1 MPVLTTG
8 AATTAAAGAVA
19 TGAFGYNRANY
30 LFDAGLRF
38 SRYTSGYNF
47 AMAQAAQYRQ
57 DIRDLTALTVTKMD
71 TYHVIGVIFFVL
83 NFQLIMAGRLGVH
96 GPSPPGYIM
105 GVYWVCSTSA
115 LMFLCV
121 LIWFTLHA
129 SARATAGMAHMLT
142 RSVRLPIPTPKQL
155 DKARRTGNMFEKQRV
170 TDVFRVP
177 FVVPAPKDAPADD
190 GPDPAKKA
198 TGAPE
203 KGGAQRR
210 MPKWYQDEA
219 KELHAS
225 KGAAAATR
233 GANPEHFELYRGLQ
247 QEWAVHDCYARIGI
261 LYFFSHWITAA
272 ALYTQ
277 CHCFGELRAIWP
289 AWSCSSVFCTAHWC
303 MLKLDIQEESDS
315 KFLAQLPLENVVPF
329 TPLLLVAAMSLDYSV
344 LVPNDGWIAVIYLIS
359 WVAYVIHFVWS
370 LRLFE
375 LAMPHPQA
383 DPPEVAG
390 KQWTPGEWWLPRAF
404 SSTVYI
410 VAPPKQLEPGN
421 VCLQQE
427 LKAAKGNKGV
437 NVPQKKAKEAGPM
450 LYPWKLFRGAILTN
464 ICLWIFMMFGRVF
477 DQVHGERQL
486 LKQEGRVMRWPSHM
500 QPWTTPWTRNGTRNE
515 WAHTGGSDRRL
526 EAYTSRR
533 DEKVMAMAERLTAS
547 LGALAEALEEPQNAQ
562 ELARPFEVPGLLA
575 GHSSTDVVAYG
586 QDLLSPLAYEGHGA
600 HVHLPKEVSMKL
612 SAKISHKFIFEG
624 LSELGGILGSS
635 WAPSGLLV
643 ATESGA
649 VAECQ
654 DLPQNG
660 RWLCQQVAV
669 RLPTFG
675 GLAAAAAVRLPSG
688 ALRAAVSAHE
698 EDGVVV
704 FEADLTDTSWTPVGE
719 VQLPHP
725 HKVPRFSFD
734 SRGDHLIVSSH
745 SGALKWRLGDLK

>member
-1 MPVLTTG
+1 MPVLASG
-8 AATTAAAGAVA
+8 AAASAAATAAA
-19 TGAFGYNRANY
+19 TGAFTYNRANY

-38 SRYTSGYNF
+38 SRYTAGYNF
-47 AMAQAAQYRQ
+47 AMAQATQYRQ

-105 GVYWVCSTSA
+105 GIYWVCSTSA

-177 FVVPAPKDAPADD
+177 FVVPAPKEPSAEEGA
-190 GPDPAKKA
+190 DPAKKNA
-198 TGAPE
+198 APPQG
-203 KGGAQRR
+203 KSGTQRR
-210 MPKWYQDEA
+210 MPKWYQDET
-219 KELHAS
+219 KDLHSS
-225 KGAAAATR
+225 KGGAPAATR

-272 ALYTQ
+272 AIYTQ

-289 AWSCSSVFCTAHWC
+289 AWSASTVFCVAHWC

-315 KFLAQLPLENVVPF
+315 KFLAQIPIENAVPF
-329 TPLLLVAAMSLDYSV
+329 TPILLVAAMSLDYSV
-344 LVPNDGWIAVIYLIS
+344 LVPNDGWIALIYVIA
-359 WVAYVIHFVWS
+359 WVAYIIHFVWA

-390 KQWTPGEWWLPRAF
+390 KPWTPGEWWLPRAF
-404 SSTVYI
+404 ASTVYI

-427 LKAAKGNKGV
+427 MKAAKGGKGAT
-437 NVPQKKAKEAGPM
+437 VPQKKARESGPM

-464 ICLWIFMMFGRVF
+464 ISLWIFIMFGRVF

-526 EAYTSRR
+526 MDQPYFVRQ
-533 DEKVMAMAERLTAS
+533 DEKVSAVAERLAAS
-547 LGALAEALEEPQNAQ
+547 LGALAEALEER
-562 ELARPFEVPGLLA
+562 EEVSSHAPGFH
-575 GHSSTDVVAYG
+575 GGVATFAE
-586 QDLLSPLAYEGHGA
+586 DLLRPLSHEGHGA
-600 HVHLPKEVSMKL
+600 LIHLPKEVSVKL
-612 SAKISHKFIFEG
+612 STKIHSKFILEG
-624 LSELGGILGSS
+624 LQTLGSVLGAS
-635 WAPSGLLV
+635 WTPRGLLV
-643 ATESGA
+643 ATDSGA
-649 VAECQ
+649 VAECGG
-654 DLPQNG
+654 LPDQG
-660 RWLCQQVAV
+660 RWPCQQVAD
-669 RLPTFG
+669 RLPFG
-675 GLAAAAAVRLPSG
+675 RLSAAAAVRLPGGSF
-688 ALRAAVSAHE
+688 RAAVSAQG
-698 EDGVVV
+698 EDEVVV
-704 FEADLTDTSWTPVGE
+704 LEADFHGKSWTPAGE
-719 VQLPHP
+719 VRLPHEKMS
-725 HKVPRFSFD
+725 HRFSFD
-734 SRGDHLIVSSH
+734 AQGDELLASSH
-745 SGALKWRLGDLK
+745 HGALKWRLGDLK